1 MNAEPELD
9 QLSAYVDQE
18 LTGTAR
24 QELEEHLKGC
34 ETCRRRLEALRQTVN
49 AIRAVPQETPPRAFT
64 IPAQRRQ
71 SFRWL
76 PTVAWAGGAA
86 AAALIVVSVGISLS
100 NLNRAGG
107 AATTANQYR
116 GGAGAPEKGNS
127 NLSQP
132 GPGASFG
139 SNDQVGRQA
148 FVPATN
154 TITVTDSRNPSRML
168 TLSTD
173 SRGYKA
179 SSGSMEVS
187 LDLAGV
193 PAGASL
199 DRQVRLIL
207 SRGALGVELRPSTWS
222 VDSAAGRAT
231 SRGRYDLASLTLP
244 EPRAGTYRLTAT
256 WTDPSG
262 ATLTAEVLVEL
273 S

>member
-34 ETCRRRLEALRQTVN
+34 ETCRRRLEALRQTIN
-49 AIRAVPQETPPRAFT
+49 AIRALPQETPPRTFT

-76 PTVAWAGGAA
+76 PTLAWAGGAA

-100 NLNRAGG
+100 HFPGGGKATSG
-107 AATTANQYR
+107 AAT
-116 GGAGAPEKGNS
+116 PDKGNAY
-127 NLSQP
+127 LFQQR
-132 GPGASFG
+132 GPAASSG
-139 SNDQVGRQA
+139 PDDRTSKA
-148 FVPATN
+148 FAAAVN
-154 TITVTDSRNPSRML
+154 VVTVTDSRNPSRML

-173 SRGYKA
+173 SRNYKA
-179 SSGSMEVS
+179 SNGSMEVR

-207 SRGALGVELRPSTWS
+207 SRGALGVELPSRSWGA
-222 VDSAAGRAT
+222 DPALGRAT
-231 SRGRYDLASLTLP
+231 TLGRYDLASLPLP
-244 EPRAGTYRLTAT
+244 EPRAGTYRLIAI
-256 WTDPSG
+256 WTDRSG
-262 ATLTAEVLVEL
+262 ATLTAELPIEL
-273 S
+273 N